1 MNTMPPYC
9 IIFFGALLLAVQFC
23 ETTKAEEPKMANAID
38 GTESKTTDDNDD
50 QLGVAHLAEDADRSW
65 KLDEPNREHLRDYW

>member
-1 MNTMPPYC
+1 MNPMPSYC
-9 IIFFGALLLAVQFC
+9 IIFFGALLLAVHFY
-23 ETTKAEEPKMANAID
+23 ENAID

-50 QLGVAHLAEDADRSW
+50 QLGVAHFDEDADKSW